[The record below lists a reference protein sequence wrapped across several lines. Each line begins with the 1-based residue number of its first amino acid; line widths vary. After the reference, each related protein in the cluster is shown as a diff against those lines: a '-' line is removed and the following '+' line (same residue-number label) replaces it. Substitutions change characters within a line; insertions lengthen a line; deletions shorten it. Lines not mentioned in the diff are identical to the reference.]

1 MDYKKWIN
9 EKKAKKLVDTLKD
22 KGYNAKYA
30 EDIKQ
35 AKSILFYELLPKH
48 VSVGLG
54 GSETL
59 AAMDILPILRNGDY
73 DLFDRYNCD
82 NHFEVCRDSLMA
94 DYFITGTNAITKD
107 GELVN
112 LDCSGSRT
120 AAIMYGPR
128 KVIIVIGINKL
139 VDTIEDGIKR
149 ARSIAPMNCK
159 RVKHKTPCAET
170 GFCTECNDKH
180 RMCNHIGI
188 TLNAQ
193 KFENRLNIIV
203 INEELGF

>member
-1 MDYKKWIN
+1 MNFKKWIN
-9 EKKAKKLVDTLKD
+9 EKKAKQLILHLKA
-22 KGYNAKYA
+22 KGFNAVYA
-30 EDIKQ
+30 ENLDE
-35 AKSILFYELLPKH
+35 AKRILFEEMLPKH

-59 AAMDILPILRNGDY
+59 IAMDILPILRNGDY
-73 DLFDRYNCD
+73 NLYDRYNCE

-94 DYFITGTNAITKD
+94 DYFITGTNAITKN
-107 GELVN
+107 GELIN

-139 VDTIEDGIKR
+139 VDNIEEGIKR
-149 ARSIAPMNCK
+149 VRSIAPMNCK
-159 RVKHKTPCAET
+159 RVGHKTPCAET
-170 GFCTECNDKH
+170 GFCTECNDEN

-193 KFENRLNIIV
+193 KFKDRLNVIV

>member
-1 MDYKKWIN
+1 MNFKKWSN
-9 EKKAKKLVDTLKD
+9 EKKAKKLIDTLRD
-22 KGYNAKYA
+22 KGYNALYA
-30 EDIKQ
+30 EDLQ
-35 AKSILFYELLPKH
+35 EAKKILFEDLLPKN

-59 AAMDILPILRNGDY
+59 TAMDILPILRNGDY
-73 DLFDRYNCD
+73 DLFDRYDCED
-82 NHFEVCRDSLMA
+82 HFKVCRDSLLA
-94 DYFITGTNAITKD
+94 DYFITGTNAITKN

-120 AAIMYGPR
+120 AAIMYGPK

-139 VDTIEDGIKR
+139 VDTIDDGIKR

-159 RVKHKTPCAET
+159 RVGHKTPCAET
-170 GFCTECNDKH
+170 GFCVECNQPS

-203 INEELGF
+203 VNEEVGF

>member
-1 MDYKKWIN
+1 M
-9 EKKAKKLVDTLKD
+9 
-22 KGYNAKYA
+22 
-30 EDIKQ
+30 
-35 AKSILFYELLPKH
+35 LPKH

-59 AAMDILPILRNGDY
+59 SAMDILPILRNGDY
-73 DLFDRYNCD
+73 NLYDRYNCE

-94 DYFITGTNAITKD
+94 DYFITGTNAVTKN
-107 GELVN
+107 GELIN

-139 VDTIEDGIKR
+139 VDNIEEGIKR
-149 ARSIAPMNCK
+149 VRSIAPMNCK
-159 RVKHKTPCAET
+159 RVRHKTPCAET
-170 GFCTECNDKH
+170 GFCEECNDKN

-193 KFENRLNIIV
+193 KFKDRLNVIV

>member
-1 MDYKKWIN
+1 MNFKKWNN
-9 EKKAKKLVDTLKD
+9 EKKAKKLIDTLRD
-22 KGYNAKYA
+22 KGYNALYA
-30 EDIKQ
+30 EDLQ
-35 AKSILFYELLPKH
+35 EAKKILFENLLPKNI
-48 VSVGLG
+48 SVGLG

-59 AAMDILPILRNGDY
+59 AAMDILPVLRNGDY
-73 DLFDRYNCD
+73 DLFDRYDCED
-82 NHFEVCRDSLMA
+82 HFKVCRDSLLA
-94 DYFITGTNAITKD
+94 DYFITGTNAITKN

-120 AAIMYGPR
+120 AAIMYGPK
-128 KVIIVIGINKL
+128 KVIIIVGINKL
-139 VDTIEDGIKR
+139 VDTIDDGIKR

-159 RVKHKTPCAET
+159 RVGHKTPCAET
-170 GFCTECNDKH
+170 GFCVECNQPS

-203 INEELGF
+203 VNEEVGF